1 MPEVPSGSTASE
13 KYKGNTPTSDAR
25 TTSVLFFYQQV
36 PSLVEIWTEHS
47 QEKVRISGLAQ
58 VEEDTEKALH
68 HYNGVHKISQ

>member
-1 MPEVPSGSTASE
+1 
-13 KYKGNTPTSDAR
+13 
-25 TTSVLFFYQQV
+25 V

-68 HYNGVHKISQ
+68 HYNGVHKIS